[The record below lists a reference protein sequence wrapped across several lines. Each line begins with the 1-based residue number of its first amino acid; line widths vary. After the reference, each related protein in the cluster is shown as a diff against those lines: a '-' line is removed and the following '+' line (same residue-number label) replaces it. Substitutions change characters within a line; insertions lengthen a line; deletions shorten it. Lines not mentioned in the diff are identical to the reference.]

1 MHNLWEELATLRQL
15 FSSAR
20 LSMSSEL
27 LRRLKELEDR
37 QSCNQDLIAYASS
50 IEVPDMPLNPDD
62 EDGEGYTLVRR
73 DMPLHHR
80 LWYALLQA
88 MVDGVLK
95 APDGTICRRVM
106 ALWPPGM
113 AKSTTTAV
121 VFPTWFMGRF
131 PSKKVILTSYS
142 DELPSQ
148 HGRNQRAICSSPQYK
163 RIFDTELSDDTT
175 AKDNYMLT
183 NRSEYMG
190 RGIHSGITG
199 KRADLLVVDD
209 AHKNDEEA
217 RSEVERN
224 NTWGDYTRA
233 ARTRKKRDACE
244 AIIGTRWHWDDLL
257 GRILPDKYDGSTGYV
272 FGKDMNWWYVL
283 CCPMECERADD
294 PLGRKP
300 SDGVTHGDL
309 LWPEGGPVK
318 ADMLPMLKSD
328 SKLWN
333 ALYQQRPTA
342 EEGVFFTASM
352 FRDYDIP
359 PAPDTVTI
367 LGMSDYA
374 VEEDTRAD
382 FSVHIILGCTIG
394 PDYLKRIYLLDLWR
408 AQAST
413 DKVINAQLALYQK
426 WKPFLWL
433 DPKEL
438 ITKAIKPF
446 RKQQMM
452 DTSTYPLFK
461 EYPNKGDKLARAS
474 SIAGYMGMNG
484 LYVPTFAHWL
494 ADFKTE
500 LLSFPDGRH
509 DDQVDALA
517 LMGRELPT
525 LAWGRF
531 FQTNTPSNNQRKV
544 LSTNMRDCTVSL
556 MDLFEDNEQRNKQ
569 LATHF
574 RRIN

>member
-1 MHNLWEELATLRQL
+1 MELMKLVGTLREQL
-15 FSSAR
+15 SSID
-20 LSMSSEL
+20 SKEL
-27 LRRLKELEDR
+27 L
-37 QSCNQDLIAYASS
+37 QDLSDLEGRVRCNEDLVAYASS
-50 IEVPDMPLNPDD
+50 IETPDIPLNPDD
-62 EDGEGYTLVRR
+62 EEGTQFTMVRR
-73 DMPLHHR
+73 DMPKHHV
-80 LWYALLQA
+80 LWYSLLQA
-88 MVDGVLK
+88 AVDNKLIS
-95 APDGTICRRVM
+95 PEGTVVKRVM
-106 ALWPPGM
+106 ALWPPGSG
-113 AKSTTTAV
+113 KSITTSV

-142 DELPSQ
+142 DELPSL
-148 HGRNQRAICSSPQYK
+148 HGRNQRVICEHPQYR
-163 RIFDTELSDDTT
+163 RIFDTTLSDDTT
-175 AKDNYMLT
+175 AKDNFMLV

-199 KRADLLVVDD
+199 KRADLLIVDD
-209 AHKNDEEA
+209 PHKNDEET
-217 RSEVERN
+217 RSVVERN
-224 NTWGDYTRA
+224 NTWGDYTKA
-233 ARTRKKRDACE
+233 ARTRKKRGATE
-244 AIIGTRWHWDDLL
+244 AIIGTRWHWDDLI
-257 GRILPDKYDGSTGYV
+257 GRILPEKYDGASGFVY
-272 FGKDMNWWYVL
+272 GRDMQWWYVL
-283 CCPMECERADD
+283 CCPQECERADD
-294 PLGRKP
+294 PLGRRP
-300 SDGVTHGDL
+300 ASGDEPGEL
-309 LWPEGGPVK
+309 LWPEAGNVL
-318 ADMLPMLKSD
+318 ATDIPMLKSD
-328 SKLWN
+328 VKLWN
-333 ALYQQRPTA
+333 SLYQQRPTA
-342 EEGVFFTASM
+342 EEGTFFTVSM
-352 FRDYDIP
+352 FRDYEIP
-359 PAPDTVTI
+359 PAPDTMTI

-413 DKVINAQLALYQK
+413 DKVISAQLALYQK

-544 LSTNMRDCTVSL
+544 LSTNTRDCTVSL